1 MAVRRAPA
9 TLCPI
14 SSPLS
19 PSLTFLFWILFL
31 PPFFFSL
38 CFVIPMLYLLC
49 QRNPTPLPLPFLS
62 SRAAPFRLN
71 RLIFLFQPSLHSQIF
86 MQLHFYTITFR
97 NACSA
102 LYTLF
107 FPLIP
112 RLETI
117 PSNSFLDQS
126 FIHVCRFIRQTG
138 RKAAGYYQD
147 RCCKILA
154 PCIFLRHPVR
164 ILRTVSPVDYPR
176 LPFNPQSIPK
186 LPR

>member
-71 RLIFLFQPSLHSQIF
+71 RLIFLFQPSLRSQIF
-86 MQLHFYTITFR
+86 IQLHFYTITFR
-97 NACSA
+97 NARSA
-102 LYTLF
+102 LYS
-107 FPLIP
+107 PLP
-112 RLETI
+112 SDSAVRNDSLE
-117 PSNSFLDQS
+117 F
-126 FIHVCRFIRQTG
+126 
-138 RKAAGYYQD
+138 
-147 RCCKILA
+147 
-154 PCIFLRHPVR
+154 
-164 ILRTVSPVDYPR
+164 
-176 LPFNPQSIPK
+176 
-186 LPR
+186 LPRPVVHSRLSVY

>member
-1 MAVRRAPA
+1 MPHFISAF
-9 TLCPI
+9 TL
-14 SSPLS
+14 SYV
-19 PSLTFLFWILFL
+19 SLLDSLFTSFLFL
-31 PPFFFSL
+31 PLLRHTYVILTLSTKPHSSSAAFPLFARRAVPPKPTDISIST
-38 CFVIPMLYLLC
+38 FVALSNFHTTTLLHNYVP
-49 QRNPTPLPLPFLS
+49 QRLLRPIL
-62 SRAAPFRLN
+62 
-71 RLIFLFQPSLHSQIF
+71 
-86 MQLHFYTITFR
+86 
-97 NACSA
+97 
-102 LYTLF
+102 LF

-117 PSNSFLDQS
+117 PSNFFLDQS

>member
-86 MQLHFYTITFR
+86 IQLHFYTITFR

-102 LYTLF
+102 LYSLL
-107 FPLIP
+107 PSDSAV
-112 RLETI
+112 RNDSLE
-117 PSNSFLDQS
+117 F
-126 FIHVCRFIRQTG
+126 
-138 RKAAGYYQD
+138 
-147 RCCKILA
+147 
-154 PCIFLRHPVR
+154 
-164 ILRTVSPVDYPR
+164 
-176 LPFNPQSIPK
+176 
-186 LPR
+186 LPRPVVHSRLSVY

>member
-49 QRNPTPLPLPFLS
+49 QRNPTPLPLAFPLFARRAVPPKPTDISISTFVALS
-62 SRAAPFRLN
+62 NFRTTTLLHN
-71 RLIFLFQPSLHSQIF
+71 YVPQRLLRPIL
-86 MQLHFYTITFR
+86 
-97 NACSA
+97 
-102 LYTLF
+102 LF

-112 RLETI
+112 RLGTI

-154 PCIFLRHPVR
+154 PCIFPRHPVPH
-164 ILRTVSPVDYPR
+164 SENC
-176 LPFNPQSIPK
+176 FSG
-186 LPR
+186 